1 MNKKQNEIIEFL
13 SKFKSCNLEQLIFF
27 TNCTKHDINYLL
39 TEKLI
44 LKDKDTRLLY
54 LKMRKRPDVRT
65 AVALD
70 VVKSIKDEV
79 LSIQYS
85 NKYPI
90 IFNVVTH
97 DRVYCDI
104 AVVRSLEQDSFFKKL
119 RDYPVA
125 DKIIIVLESEQY
137 NKRLINTN
145 KEVLICTY
153 PIKIIDKF
161 N

>member
-1 MNKKQNEIIEFL
+1 
-13 SKFKSCNLEQLIFF
+13 
-27 TNCTKHDINYLL
+27 
-39 TEKLI
+39 
-44 LKDKDTRLLY
+44 
-54 LKMRKRPDVRT
+54 MRKRPDVRT

-70 VVKSIKDEV
+70 VVKAIKDEV

-125 DKIIIVLESEQY
+125 DKIVIVLESEQY
-137 NKRLINTN
+137 NRRLINTN